1 MEFYKVMNLVEKGA
15 GQFHSISW
23 QRDCKTRAAF
33 RGNRIIKKATCSAAR
48 FGVNFEAMASV
59 KEKRESGELPP
70 VNTGLKGLVY
80 IVPNK
85 ILMNPKTGKTSLRVS
100 LAPNS
105 KVKTSYY
112 LNGVEVQKNDIEH
125 MLLKSELSGHSGANC
140 FNINTDS
147 ITEIK

>member
-33 RGNRIIKKATCSAAR
+33 KGNKITKKATCSSAR
-48 FGVNFEAMASV
+48 FGVSFDAMESV
-59 KEKRESGELPP
+59 KEKRENGELPP

-80 IVPNK
+80 LVPNK

-100 LAPNS
+100 LAQNS

-112 LNGVEVQKNDIEH
+112 LNGVEVQKSDIEH
-125 MLLKSELSGHSGANC
+125 MLLKSELGTHENMDC
-140 FNINTDS
+140 FNISTDS